1 MPKAGE
7 ESGMEAIPGA
17 ARPLSRDLTIR
28 EVRVRA
34 VSVPLAEP
42 IKTASGDIPEA
53 PLVLFDLLCE
63 EGVTGSSYVFCYTA
77 DALGP
82 TAGAGANIAEAIVGD
97 GAHPLELDRKLRSRF
112 RLLGVQGLMGMAMAG
127 IDMAAWDAQ
136 ARAARLALV
145 SFLGG
150 RPKPIPAY
158 GSYGLLNEQEAAATA
173 EKAAQAGFRGMKVKV
188 GNEEVA
194 DDIAVIRAIR
204 RGAGDSMAIMVDYN
218 QCLSVAEAIRRARL
232 LDGEGLHWIEEPTI
246 AEDIE
251 GHARIAEAATTPIQI
266 GENWWGVA
274 DMTKSVAGAAS
285 DLAMV
290 DAMKIGGVTGWL
302 AAADLA
308 RAQGLPVSSHIFP
321 EVSGHLLAVTET
333 CHWLEYLDTTSAV
346 LEDPTVILNGDFV
359 FPESPGTGLAWD
371 EKAVARYQI

>member
-1 MPKAGE
+1 MPKARE
-7 ESGMEAIPGA
+7 ESAMVTIPGA
-17 ARPLSRDLTIR
+17 ARPLSRHLTIR

-34 VSVPLAEP
+34 VSVPLKTP

-82 TAGAGANIAEAIVGD
+82 TAGAAANIAEAIAGD
-97 GAHPLELDRKLRSRF
+97 GAHPLDIDRKLRSRF
-112 RLLGVQGLMGMAMAG
+112 RLLGVQGLIGMAMAG
-127 IDMAAWDAQ
+127 IDMAVWDAQ
-136 ARAARLALV
+136 ARAVGLALV

-158 GSYGLLNEQEAAATA
+158 GSYGLLNEPEAADAA

-188 GNEEVA
+188 GHEDVA

-204 RGAGDSMAIMVDYN
+204 RQAGSTMAIMVDYN
-218 QCLSVAEAIRRARL
+218 QCLSVAEAIHRARL
-232 LDGEGLHWIEEPTI
+232 LDGEGLHWIEEPTF
-246 AEDIE
+246 AEDVE
-251 GHARIAEAATTPIQI
+251 GHAKIAQAATTPIQI

-302 AAADLA
+302 AAAALA
-308 RAQGLPVSSHIFP
+308 SAHGLPVSSHIFP
-321 EVSGHLLAVTET
+321 EVSGHLLAVTKT

-346 LEDPTVILNGDFV
+346 LEDPVTILNGDFV
-359 FPESPGTGLAWD
+359 FPEAPGTGLVWN
-371 EKAVARYQI
+371 EKAVARYRV